1 VIQNWQDF
9 VLHPDFKA
17 ATDRG
22 LRDFLLAHRASPV
35 RIDLSAL
42 RKLPT
47 DLVELLLTAAVS
59 WQKGGVAFALCGV
72 SAASEQRL
80 TGLGITAELLQ
91 RGIKA

>member
-1 VIQNWQDF
+1 MTQDWQDF
-9 VLHPDFKA
+9 VLHPDFNA

-35 RIDLSAL
+35 RVDLTDL
-42 RKLPT
+42 RRLPT

-59 WQKGGVAFALCGV
+59 WQARGIGFVLSGV
-72 SAASEQRL
+72 SAAAEQRL
-80 TGLGITAELLQ
+80 TGLGVTPELLQ